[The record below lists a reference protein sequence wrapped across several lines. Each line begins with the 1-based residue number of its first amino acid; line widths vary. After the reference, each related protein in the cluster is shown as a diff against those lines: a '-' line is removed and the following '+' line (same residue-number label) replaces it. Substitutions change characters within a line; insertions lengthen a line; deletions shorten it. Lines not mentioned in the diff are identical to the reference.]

1 MERLSAESMQALLD
15 FLESAAAVQDLN
27 GFRAQV
33 ARSIQDVIPCDI
45 VAYNE
50 IDLVAESTVALIDPV
65 EAVPPAL
72 MGAFNEFRKEHPLI
86 QHYAEARDGHA
97 VRLSDFLSTSQFHR
111 LGLYA
116 EFFARVSVEHQIA
129 FVPPAPEA
137 MIVGVALNRM
147 SRDFD
152 ETERMLL
159 DLARPH
165 LIQSY
170 RQAQEITLL
179 RAGLAESGQ
188 ELVMLH
194 RDHWRIESSER
205 ARRWLE
211 HSMGGAELRFGRLPD
226 ALRGWVALQRL
237 RFNGGDLPRES
248 NRLVFQSEGEPV
260 LSLRY
265 LVADGTSEYDA
276 LLLRRGVAAPTL
288 ESIAS
293 LGLSR
298 RESELLVGV
307 AAGLTNLELAEQF
320 SISERTVEKHLSH
333 VYFKL
338 GVETRTAAVARAHQA
353 AREYDVTVR

>member
-1 MERLSAESMQALLD
+1 MERLSAESLQSLLG
-15 FLESAAAVQDLN
+15 FLESAAAVQDLD
-27 GFRAQV
+27 GFRAHV
-33 ARSIQDVIPCDI
+33 ARSIQNLIPCDI

-50 IDLVAESTVALIDPV
+50 IDLVSETTVALIDPV
-65 EAVPPAL
+65 EAVPVML
-72 MGAFNEFRKEHPLI
+72 MDAFNEFRKEHPLI
-86 QHYAEARDGHA
+86 EHYATARDGHA

-116 EFFARVSVEHQIA
+116 EFFAQLSVEHQIA
-129 FVPPAPEA
+129 FVLPAPET
-137 MIVGVALNRM
+137 MIVGVSLNRI

-152 ETERMLL
+152 DAERTLL

-194 RDHWRIESSER
+194 RDHWRIEASGR
-205 ARRWLE
+205 ARQWLE
-211 HSMGGAELRFGRLPD
+211 RSVAGSDLRFGRLPES
-226 ALRGWVALQRL
+226 LRRWVALQRL
-237 RFNGGDLPRES
+237 QFTGNDLPRES
-248 NRLVFQSEGEPV
+248 NRLVFQAEGEPS
-260 LSLRY
+260 LSVRY
-265 LVADGTSEYDA
+265 LVADRTSEHDA
-276 LLLRRGVAAPTL
+276 LLLQQRDTAPAL

-307 AAGLTNLELAEQF
+307 AAGLTNLELAERF

>member
-1 MERLSAESMQALLD
+1 MERLSVDSIKSLLG
-15 FLESAAAVQDLN
+15 FLESAAAVQDLD
-27 GFRAQV
+27 GFRAHV
-33 ARSIQDVIPCDI
+33 ARSIQDLIPCDI
-45 VAYNE
+45 VAHNE
-50 IDLVAESTVALIDPV
+50 IDLVKETTVALIDPV
-65 EAVPPAL
+65 EAVPVKL

-86 QHYAEARDGHA
+86 EHYATVGDGHA

-116 EFFARVSVEHQIA
+116 EFFAQLSVEHQIA
-129 FVPPAPEA
+129 FVLPAPET
-137 MIVGVALNRM
+137 MIVGVALNRT
-147 SRDFD
+147 SGDFT
-152 ETERMLL
+152 ETERTLL

-194 RDHWRIESSER
+194 RDHWRIEASAR
-205 ARRWLE
+205 ARLWLE
-211 HSMGGAELRFGRLPD
+211 RHIDEPELRLGRLPNS
-226 ALRGWVALQRL
+226 LRRWVALQR
-237 RFNGGDLPRES
+237 RQFQNDDLPRES
-248 NRLVFQSEGEPV
+248 NRLVFQTEGEPG
-260 LSLRY
+260 LSVRY
-265 LVADGTSEYDA
+265 LVADRASEHDA
-276 LLLRRGVAAPTL
+276 LLLQQRVAVPTL
-288 ESIAS
+288 DSIAS

-298 RESELLVGV
+298 RESELLVGL
-307 AAGLTNLELAEQF
+307 AAGLTNLQLAERF

-353 AREYDVTVR
+353 AGEYESVV